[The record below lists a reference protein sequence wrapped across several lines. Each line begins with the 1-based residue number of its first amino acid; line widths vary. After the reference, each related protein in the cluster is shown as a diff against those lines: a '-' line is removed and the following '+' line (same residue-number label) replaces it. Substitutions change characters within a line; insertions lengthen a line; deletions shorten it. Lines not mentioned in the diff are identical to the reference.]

1 MGQDGG
7 IESRAKRLQ
16 VRLKR
21 TSAHWPQFTQHMKRQ
36 GGLEGGRAKQVRP
49 EMENDGQERTSRTH
63 LP

>member
-1 MGQDGG
+1 
-7 IESRAKRLQ
+7 
-16 VRLKR
+16 
-21 TSAHWPQFTQHMKRQ
+21 MKRQ